1 MATIT
6 IDGTDYEF
14 EADFDIG
21 EARIVKRY
29 TNLNLAELDGHD
41 PTNPDFIASV
51 IHIVFRREDP
61 DVKFEE
67 IEARVNAV
75 KLASLDMRDDDEVQ
89 LSPPEQS
96 KPSEKPDSD
105 GETGEPSNG
114 LPAPSPE
121 IESPET
127 TGHLP

>member
-1 MATIT
+1 VATIT
-6 IDGTDYEF
+6 IDGTDHEF

-29 TNLNLAELDGHD
+29 TNLNLAELDGDD
-41 PTNPDFIASV
+41 PSNPDFIAAI

-61 DVKFEE
+61 SARFEE
-67 IEARVNAV
+67 IEARVDAV
-75 KLASLDMRDDDEVQ
+75 KLAAIDMRDDEEVQ
-89 LSPPEQS
+89 LSPPDQS
-96 KPSEKPDSD
+96 KPSEMPDSG

-121 IESPET
+121 IESQET

>member
-1 MATIT
+1 VATIT